1 MSNHSG
7 RARRRADITLTN
19 GRENTILC
27 QHFQEGEPQTADRN
41 LAAVQASAPRLLVLV
56 GPTAVGKTAVAVEL
70 AQQISG
76 EIVSVDSMQVYKYM
90 DIGTAKP
97 NIAERRLVP
106 FHLIDIVTPDQQL
119 TASEWKG
126 RAEEVIAGI
135 HSRNNIAIVCGGTG
149 LYVSA
154 LLNDWQLAG
163 TPANPELRLA
173 LREKVVKTGSL
184 QLHGELASVDAV
196 TAARLHPNDAVRIVR
211 ALEVYY
217 ATGVSISE
225 YQSADRSRAKRRS
238 ARQFGLT
245 LPRVALNDRIEK
257 RVDDMLAAGLEAEVR
272 GLLRQGFGPELGPMR
287 SLGYKEM
294 VQYINHEIDANEAS
308 CAIKQNTRRYAKRQ
322 QTWFRADSAIEWI
335 DVSALS
341 SATVA
346 SQILARLES
355 DTLSE
360 KSS

>member
-1 MSNHSG
+1 LQEDEP
-7 RARRRADITLTN
+7 RAV
-19 GRENTILC
+19 
-27 QHFQEGEPQTADRN
+27 DRN
-41 LAAVQASAPRLLVLV
+41 LSASRVTAPRILVVV
-56 GPTAVGKTAVAVEL
+56 GPTAVGKTAVAIEV
-70 AQQISG
+70 AQRISG
-76 EIVSVDSMQVYKYM
+76 EIVSVDSMQVYKHM

-106 FHLIDIVTPDQQL
+106 FHLIDVVTPDIQL
-119 TASEWKG
+119 TVADWKI
-126 RAEEVIAGI
+126 RAEEVITDI
-135 HSRNNIAIVCGGTG
+135 HNRDKTAILCGGTG

-163 TPANPELRLA
+163 TPSDPALRSA
-173 LREKVVKTGSL
+173 LREKAMLIGSPE
-184 QLHGELASVDAV
+184 LHRELAAVDVV

-217 ATGVSISE
+217 ATGVPMSE
-225 YQSADRSRAKRRS
+225 YQAADRSRGIRRA

-245 LPRVALNDRIEK
+245 LPRVQLNERIEE
-257 RVDDMLAAGLEAEVR
+257 RVDGMVASGLEHEVR
-272 GLLRQGFGPELGPMR
+272 GLLRQGFTSEFGPMR

-294 VQYINHEIDANEAS
+294 IQYINQDIDANEAS
-308 CAIKQNTRRYAKRQ
+308 RAIKQNTRRYAKRQ
-322 QTWFRADSAIEWI
+322 QTWFRADRTIEWI

-346 SQILARLES
+346 SQILFRLEN

-360 KSS
+360 TSC